1 MKDEIPLLSQVAP
14 VPLRALGISVLA
26 LAIPMVG
33 VTLAPGWLS
42 EEQELLLWL
51 TALVPP
57 FLLTY
62 HRGWKGATLSLAG
75 GMAAL
80 VLAHLALTLMG
91 TEVRSYV
98 FLLWITATYIAVCVG
113 AGMLA
118 ELLRRERQATEEMA
132 LTDALTGL
140 PNRRHAMVFMDAAFS
155 AATRGQPMSVVFF
168 DFFDLDHFKHVNARF
183 GRRSGDAVLKRV
195 GAVLRDVT
203 RHMDLSAR
211 WGGEEFL
218 SVLSRC
224 PGAGATSFAERVQ
237 SALRAEVFPWG
248 TVTVSAGIAEFEPGM
263 GSPELLVA
271 AADQALHAAKEG
283 GRNRCVLSEI
293 RVAAAAESPSERA
306 GAAPAGAAHGIRTG
320 APGDGTP
327 VVTAEGAETGRDL
340 PGGSERILVVDDNES
355 AREAIV
361 RILGR
366 LGYAVAE
373 AEDGAAALVLTRDG
387 KAFDLLV
394 TDLIMPGIGGFTL
407 AERVEDELGPQ
418 RILYMSGEVQ
428 ADVSWRGAPG
438 STVAFLEKPMT
449 GADLARG
456 VRALLDLPRGARA
469 GEDSPER

>member
-33 VTLAPGWLS
+33 VTLAPEWLS

-57 FLLTY
+57 FLLAY

-80 VLAHLALTLMG
+80 VLAHLALTLTG
-91 TEVRSYV
+91 TEVRNYV

-168 DFFDLDHFKHVNARF
+168 DLDHFKHVNARF

-195 GAVLRDVT
+195 GAVLRDIT
-203 RHMDLSAR
+203 RRMDLSAR
-211 WGGEEFL
+211 WGGEKFL

-237 SALRAEVFPWG
+237 SALREEVFPWG

-306 GAAPAGAAHGIRTG
+306 GATPAGAAHGIRTG

-394 TDLIMPGIGGFTL
+394 TDLIMSGIGGFTL

-418 RILYMSGEVQ
+418 RILLHVRGSPGGRLVARRPGLDGRVPGE
-428 ADVSWRGAPG
+428 ADDRGRSREGRKGAPG
-438 STVAFLEKPMT
+438 PAA
-449 GADLARG
+449 GC
-456 VRALLDLPRGARA
+456 PRGR
-469 GEDSPER
+469 G